1 MSTPCAPRPGTCK
14 IICVCLC
21 VRVCVC
27 VCADRAACYGYSQG
41 APGKLYDWRN
51 PAVRDYWTEKVIAPY
66 VNNENI
72 SGIFMDDTTDVA
84 DRCFHPPHGMA
95 PCHGS
100 WTVTAEQQLEFMDA
114 TMQHLEQ
121 ALTSMDV
128 QNKTAIVSTEGTYVR
143 QWMTHPLRI
152 WLTRGNW

>member
-1 MSTPCAPRPGTCK
+1 MY
-14 IICVCLC
+14 VC
-21 VRVCVC
+21 VRACVW

-100 WTVTAEQQLEFMDA
+100 WTVTAEQQLEFMGA